1 VGQRLTS
8 SISEAG
14 GLLVVSMLA
23 VVVAAAA
30 NQPEF
35 PRLEGPYLGQTPPG
49 TSPQT
54 FSPDLISTG
63 AVEACLSFSFDGR
76 FLVFRRGFREDTA
89 IYVMENRNDVW
100 MEPEP
105 APFFVKEFGFGDFTF
120 SPNSPEL
127 YFTSRR
133 PLVRGGAPTEPANL
147 WKVAYEGENWLEPVP
162 LGPTVNSEI
171 HDSYPSVSNDG
182 TLFFFRRFDAE
193 NGLSEI
199 MRSEVAGEG
208 YGVPKRMPREINT
221 QWDEWDP
228 CISPDGSF
236 LVFCSKKPSGFG
248 EDDLYVSFKRR
259 DGSWTEAVNLG
270 DQINSDQSENRPFIT
285 ADGEYLFFNS
295 NVNGNRDV
303 FWVDVEAIRMLK
315 P

>member
-1 VGQRLTS
+1 MGGFSSFGGDSGRTLRL
-8 SISEAG
+8 
-14 GLLVVSMLA
+14 
-23 VVVAAAA
+23 
-30 NQPEF
+30 
-35 PRLEGPYLGQTPPG
+35 
-49 TSPQT
+49 
-54 FSPDLISTG
+54 
-63 AVEACLSFSFDGR
+63 
-76 FLVFRRGFREDTA
+76 
-89 IYVMENRNDVW
+89 YVMENRNDVW

-162 LGPTVNSEI
+162 LGPTVNSER

-182 TLFFFRRFDAE
+182 TLSFSDGSMLERTFRDHAFGGGGRRVRRPEKDA
-193 NGLSEI
+193 
-199 MRSEVAGEG
+199 
-208 YGVPKRMPREINT
+208 REINT

-236 LVFCSKKPSGFG
+236 LCVLLQETVRFG

-285 ADGEYLFFNS
+285 ADA
-295 NVNGNRDV
+295 VNPLLQQQRQWKQGC
-303 FWVDVEAIRMLK
+303 LLG
-315 P
+315 